1 MLGMW
6 GREGQGGV
14 TLQSLAAKVSTA
26 SDFANIGR
34 KIEWVSSWRKNI
46 AKFSK
51 RLAETGNV
59 SYHQG
64 WEFAHRFSV
73 QIARFL
79 PKNVRMSDSLKNMS
93 DSLKK
98 MSDSLKKMSDL
109 LKKISD
115 SLIC

>member
-1 MLGMW
+1 M
-6 GREGQGGV
+6 

-64 WEFAHRFSV
+64 WEFALSVFRANRSFFAQKCANELFAQKYELFTQKNERF
-73 QIARFL
+73 AKKNERFAQ
-79 PKNVRMSDSLKNMS
+79 KN
-93 DSLKK
+93 
-98 MSDSLKKMSDL
+98 
-109 LKKISD
+109 
-115 SLIC
+115 